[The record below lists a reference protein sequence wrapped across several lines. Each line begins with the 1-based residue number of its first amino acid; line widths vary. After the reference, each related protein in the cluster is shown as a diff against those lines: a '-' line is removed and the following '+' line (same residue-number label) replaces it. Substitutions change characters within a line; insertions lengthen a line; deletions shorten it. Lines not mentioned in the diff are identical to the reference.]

1 MIQVDDTKLVLTD
14 TICNYLSCESVIE
27 SLASKF
33 VTFSTSIRFFFF
45 SFLDLKIIKYGTFEV
60 KTLILDTSPRAT

>member
-27 SLASKF
+27 SLACKF
-33 VTFSTSIRFFFF
+33 VTFSISILFF
-45 SFLDLKIIKYGTFEV
+45 SFLDLKITKYGTFEV
-60 KTLILDTSPRAT
+60 KTLILYTSPRAT